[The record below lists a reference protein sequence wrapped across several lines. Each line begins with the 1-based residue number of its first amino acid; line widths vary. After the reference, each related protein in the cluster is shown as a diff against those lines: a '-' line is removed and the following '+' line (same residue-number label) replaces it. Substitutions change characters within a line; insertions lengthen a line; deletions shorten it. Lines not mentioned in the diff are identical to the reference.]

1 MVIPSTHFKKSV
13 ASIYE
18 TETLG
23 SLLKGIFHPG
33 GLDLTKR
40 AAEIAQAHAGNQ
52 VLDIACGTGGGCCL
66 FAEAYGCTAVGI
78 DISEKKIA
86 SAKARTKMAGLEG
99 QADFIVSDAEFLPF
113 SEASFDLVISECS
126 FSILPNK
133 RQAALEIS
141 RVLRP
146 RGRAVIADIVLK
158 GNTPEPEDVC
168 LARSQVPLFA
178 CVAGAGP
185 LDAYVEI
192 FERTGLHKTRI
203 EDHTVA
209 FKKIAYRMALAYG
222 DWENFLCKLCS
233 ELSLPPL
240 ESEATHA
247 GSSSLERSGKIFSKA
262 NLGYVLIVLT
272 KS

>member
-1 MVIPSTHFKKSV
+1 MVIHSALFKKSV
-13 ASIYE
+13 GSVYE
-18 TETLG
+18 TETFG

-40 AAEIAQAHAGNQ
+40 AAEIAQAAAGDQ
-52 VLDIACGTGGGCCL
+52 VLDIACGTGAGCCL

-86 SAKARTKMAGLEG
+86 SAKARTKIAGLEG
-99 QADFIVSDAEFLPF
+99 QASFIVSDAESLPF
-113 SEASFDLVISECS
+113 PEASFDLVISECS

-146 RGRAVIADIVLK
+146 RGRAVMTDIVLK
-158 GNTPEPEDVC
+158 GDNPEPEDGC
-168 LARSQVPLFA
+168 LDRSQVPLFA

-192 FERTGLHKTRI
+192 FEKTGLHKTTT
-203 EDHTVA
+203 EDHTAA

-222 DWENFLCKLCS
+222 DWESFLCKLCS
-233 ELSLPPL
+233 ELSLPVL
-240 ESEATHA
+240 ESTEPHA
-247 GSSSLERSGKIFSKA
+247 GSCSSEQYGKIFSKA
-262 NLGYVLIVLT
+262 KLGYVLIGLT